1 MCQIFAGI
9 YLKIF
14 CKKLQSSVFEL
25 LINFKFEL
33 RQKAPTA
40 KINHDLN
47 NIPKDRTKKETATW

>member
-1 MCQIFAGI
+1 M
-9 YLKIF
+9 F

-40 KINHDLN
+40 KINHDLS
-47 NIPKDRTKKETATW
+47 NIPKERTKKETATW